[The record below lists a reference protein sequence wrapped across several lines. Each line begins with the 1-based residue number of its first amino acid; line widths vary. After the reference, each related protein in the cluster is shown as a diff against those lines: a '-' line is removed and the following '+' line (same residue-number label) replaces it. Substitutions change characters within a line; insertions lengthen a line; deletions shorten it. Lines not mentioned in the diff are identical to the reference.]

1 MKEEK
6 EKQMRKLEKRNEG
19 EKMGGER
26 EKRGEEE
33 RKTERAAQ
41 GMHRPLWAHSLA
53 RS

>member
-6 EKQMRKLEKRNEG
+6 EKQMRKLEKKEVG
-19 EKMGGER
+19 EKRGGER

-33 RKTERAAQ
+33 RKTERAVQ
-41 GMHRPLWAHSLA
+41 GMHRPLRTHSLA